1 MNTQQLV
8 KEFSKLPQVTT
19 TIDVVLLGEM
29 LGRNLWPSEYA
40 QVLDVIFAGND
51 TAKATAKAA
60 ADVICE
66 RKLIQMEEEYE
77 YSRAFSA

>member
-1 MNTQQLV
+1 MNAQLI
-8 KEFSKLPQVTT
+8 KEFSQLPQAIT
-19 TIDVVLLGEM
+19 TIDVVLLGEV

-66 RKLIQMEEEYE
+66 RKLNEMEEEYE
-77 YSRAFSA
+77 HSRTFSA

>member
-1 MNTQQLV
+1 MNTQSMI
-8 KEFSKLPQVTT
+8 KKFSGAPVATT

-66 RKLIQMEEEYE
+66 RKLNEMEEEYE